1 MRRRTRTR
9 YYTIDAETEE
19 EFIKEY
25 ENMKKSRLSEL
36 NFKQKQKE
44 YIPEN
49 QYNEQDEDCPS
60 PKKSK
65 NVLNLGNSDSDEDYL
80 GLGAKSGLDED
91 EDCLGQI
98 YEDDEILK
106 GDESLIKNVN
116 QNNEEKG
123 LEMLCYYLKNS
134 VKEMSDGKGGECI
147 FINNKNKNVVNAL
160 SGNAI
165 YDLNIR
171 DLVDNILTEND
182 NEYTKTN
189 EGNNNSLKDYIF
201 QNIESDS
208 NLKIMIMS
216 NNESTKNSFIET
228 FFGIKKNKSN
238 QKTFESNEIV
248 NETDDN
254 DDNDFDNPFV
264 IRKKQIKL
272 FNKNITLQIFDT
284 SDEYHKSPLAY
295 MYYKPASA
303 FFIFIE
309 GSKNNSKKYLDF
321 ILEKLNK
328 YIINKTCVI
337 FGINMLFKED
347 CTIEGTNLRE
357 YASEKNIMYVPIKLN
372 NFNMK
377 NDLIVNLFKL
387 ILIKGIDN
395 KTSRE
400 SLRKGSKER
409 KNAPFQNIQ
418 NKLTGK
424 IKDSSQKK
432 EKYDLTKMNIESS
445 LGYKKKYR
453 IKHINAFDLEDS
465 NDLFSTENKRK
476 LSADI

>member
-1 MRRRTRTR
+1 MRRTRNR
-9 YYTIDAETEE
+9 YYTIDAQTEE

-25 ENMKKSRLSEL
+25 DNMKKSRLSEM
-36 NFKQKQKE
+36 NFKQKSKE
-44 YIPEN
+44 NN
-49 QYNEQDEDCPS
+49 QPIEQEEEPSS
-60 PKKSK
+60 PKKHK
-65 NVLNLGNSDSDEDYL
+65 PFLNYGNSDSEDDYL
-80 GLGAKSGLDED
+80 GVCRKSGLDED
-91 EDCLGQI
+91 EDALGQI

-106 GDESLIKNVN
+106 GEESLIKNQN
-116 QNNEEKG
+116 QNSEEKG

-134 VKEMSDGKGGECI
+134 VKEMSKGKSGESI
-147 FINNKNKNVVNAL
+147 FFNNKNKNVVNAL

-182 NEYTKTN
+182 NEYTKNN
-189 EGNNNSLKDYIF
+189 EGNNNSLKDFIF
-201 QNIESDS
+201 QNIESDN

-216 NNESTKNSFIET
+216 NNDSTKNSFIET
-228 FFGIKKNKSN
+228 FFGIKKEKKEKK
-238 QKTFESNEIV
+238 QIEANEILD
-248 NETDDN
+248 EGEEDDN
-254 DDNDFDNPFV
+254 NNPFE

-284 SDEYHKSPLAY
+284 SDEFHNNSLSYI
-295 MYYKPASA
+295 YYKTVSA

-309 GSKNNSKKYLDF
+309 ASKYNSKKYLDF

-328 YIINKTCVI
+328 YLINKTCVI

-347 CTIEGTNLRE
+347 CTIEGNNLRE
-357 YASEKNIMYVPIKLN
+357 YASEKNVMYVPIKIKD
-372 NFNMK
+372 FNLK
-377 NDLIVNLFKL
+377 NDLIINLFKL

-395 KTSRE
+395 KNSKD
-400 SLRKGSKER
+400 SLRKESKE
-409 KNAPFQNIQ
+409 KKIVPMQNIQ

-424 IKDSSQKK
+424 IKDSSLKK
-432 EKYDLTKMNIESS
+432 DKYDISKMKIESS

-453 IKHINAFDLEDS
+453 IKHINAFDIED
-465 NDLFSTENKRK
+465 NNLFSSENKRK

>member
-65 NVLNLGNSDSDEDYL
+65 NVLNLVNSDSDEDYL

-228 FFGIKKNKSN
+228 FFGIKKNKCS

-295 MYYKPASA
+295 MYYKPVSA